1 VERTIDYTKDGVAQD
16 AKITVTDKFE
26 IKSTRDDVLYVPLPK
41 IATPPVG
48 EQIKPQDVAPES
60 IQGDGELP
68 PIR

>member
-1 VERTIDYTKDGVAQD
+1 
-16 AKITVTDKFE
+16 
-26 IKSTRDDVLYVPLPK
+26 VLYVPLPK